1 MLSTKKEEVRRRRMK
16 IRRRNCEGQVRVR
29 GLGRERVRSEARG
42 EHLQKRREPRKPVKN
57 K

>member
-29 GLGRERVRSEARG
+29 GLGRERRSEARG